1 MSCIQQIRQKENPIT
16 MPSNAVDIKSKIAF
30 CFTKTFLSIFIPHT
44 DKDDMMLEEIAENV
58 NLNIIGLGVAMDGC
72 YQYKNLLE
80 QWEKDFFLI
89 NSEKVRNYYRCTF
102 PDVDS
107 IGPIH
112 LEVGLIY

>member
-1 MSCIQQIRQKENPIT
+1 MRQKEDSIT
-16 MPSNAVDIKSKIAF
+16 MPSNAVELLSKVLF
-30 CFTKTFLSIFIPHT
+30 YFTKTFLSIFFPHT
-44 DKDDMMLEEIAENV
+44 DEIMLEKIAENV

-89 NSEKVRNYYRCTF
+89 NSEKVRNYYRSTF

-112 LEVGLIY
+112 LEVHRTDLLIT